1 MKTMI
6 FLLCLVPVC
15 VMAGELSGISDMLV
29 LAASVDTDGY
39 IEVRKAIAD
48 IGAPALPVL
57 GREAENMERPWQ
69 QRLVA
74 RICYERIMRGADIQ
88 DLRKEDWSSY
98 PPYQPRQMG
107 VLVLTEMPD
116 GTRSAEMRPSGASVG
131 IPRSGPSYLMDAH
144 VIPHCQKMALWYY
157 FIELTWKQ
165 TGEGPLNIDDPKFIE
180 RWPTWCRMALSGRP
194 EEVYLFLTMTDR
206 LEKDELLEAAD
217 ATQLYRELLNA
228 QWPEAVPVLVR
239 RYDAYNKRKVRGPEV
254 FPGSQAITFRGMFQ
268 PILDT
273 ADHRHAELLEVYM
286 TGESRLAELLPALA
300 DVRGRAAAAT
310 KAELSFSLD
319 TVDEK

>member
-1 MKTMI
+1 MKSSTLSI
-6 FLLCLVPVC
+6 LLMLCACCAWADEVLELQPRLAEAAGAQGQAYVELRDRLVST
-15 VMAGELSGISDMLV
+15 ASTNALF
-29 LAASVDTDGY
+29 AAVDDSRL
-39 IEVRKAIAD
+39 EW
-48 IGAPALPVL
+48 
-57 GREAENMERPWQ
+57 RE
-69 QRLVA
+69 RLVA
-74 RICYERIMRGADIQ
+74 RICCERITRLKEIEA
-88 DLRKEDWSSY
+88 LRSHDWRQH
-98 PPYQPRQMG
+98 PGFVPDWENTLGGPGFRMQP
-107 VLVLTEMPD
+107 LAITYLTE
-116 GTRSAEMRPSGASVG
+116 VG
-131 IPRSGPSYLMDAH
+131 
-144 VIPHCQKMALWYY
+144 LWYY
-157 FIELTWKQ
+157 YVEMTWKQ
-165 TGEGPLNIDDPKFIE
+165 TGEVTVSPLKHIDE
-180 RWPTWCRMALSGRP
+180 QWQRWCRMALSGRP
-194 EEVYLFLTMTDR
+194 EEVYLLLAMTDR

-310 KAELSFSLD
+310 KAEPSFSLD